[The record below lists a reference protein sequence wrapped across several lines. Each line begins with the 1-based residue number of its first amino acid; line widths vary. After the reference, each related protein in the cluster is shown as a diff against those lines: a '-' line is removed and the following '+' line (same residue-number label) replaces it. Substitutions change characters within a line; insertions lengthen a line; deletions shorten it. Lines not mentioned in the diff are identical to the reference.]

1 MNIRFI
7 VYILGWIL
15 NFQGLFLLVPSVLSV
30 FLKERVGYAYLISSL
45 ICLLV
50 GFVLTRWKPKSKSF
64 YAKEGFVTVAIGWI
78 VLSISGALPFL
89 ISGEIPSIFNALFET
104 ISGYTT
110 TGATILTDV
119 EAMSRCGLF
128 WRAFTHWIGGMGVLV
143 FVLSIV
149 PLAGGNNMHM
159 MRAESTGPSV
169 GKLVPRVKTT
179 AFILYAIYTA
189 LTLLEC
195 ILLLFAGMNLFD
207 AVTTSFSTA
216 GTGGFG
222 NLNTSMAS
230 YSMTIQNIVGIFMV
244 LFGVNFSVYFLILVK
259 KPKQAFMCEEA
270 RIYFA
275 IIFVATLVIGIDI
288 RENFSSIWVAFQ
300 QAFFQVGSV
309 ITTTGFA
316 TCDYNLWPTFSRT
329 ILIFIM
335 FVGACAGSTGGG
347 IKVSRIVIA
356 LKNVKNE
363 IGTFIHPKS
372 IRNIRFEGKKVNSD
386 IVCSINTYL
395 VIYMIIYIVSW
406 IIISLENYS
415 FETTFTSVAAML
427 NNVGPGLD
435 AVGPVEN
442 FSQFSPLSKCVMM
455 FDMLAGRL
463 ELIPMLILFTPS
475 IWKKTHR

>member
-442 FSQFSPLSKCVMM
+442 FSQFNPLSKCVMM

>member
-230 YSMTIQNIVGIFMV
+230 YSMAIQNIVGIFMV

-442 FSQFSPLSKCVMM
+442 FSQFNPLSKCVMM

-463 ELIPMLILFTPS
+463 ELMPMLILFTPS
-475 IWKKTHR
+475 IWKKSHR

>member
-64 YAKEGFVTVAIGWI
+64 YAKEGFVTVATGWI

-119 EAMSRCGLF
+119 EAMSKCGLF

-222 NLNTSMAS
+222 NLNTSMAG
-230 YSMTIQNIVGIFMV
+230 YSMAIQNIVGIFMV

-270 RIYFA
+270 RVYFA
-275 IIFVATLVIGIDI
+275 IIFIATLIIGINI
-288 RENFSSIWVAFQ
+288 RESFSSIWVAFQ
-300 QAFFQVGSV
+300 QAFFQVGAI

-316 TCDYNLWPTFSRT
+316 TCDFNLWPTLSKT
-329 ILIFIM
+329 ILVMLM

-347 IKVSRIVIA
+347 IKVSRFVIA
-356 LKNVKNE
+356 FKNVKNE

-372 IRNIRFEGKKVNSD
+372 IRNIRFEGKKVNGD
-386 IVCSINTYL
+386 LVRSINTYL
-395 VIYMIIYIVSW
+395 VIYMVIFVVSW
-406 IIISLENYS
+406 LIISLENYS
-415 FETTFTSVAAML
+415 FETSFTAIAAIL

-442 FSQFSPLSKCVMM
+442 FSHFNPFSKCVLM

-463 ELIPMLILFTPS
+463 ELMPMLILFTPS
-475 IWKKTHR
+475 IWKKSHR